1 MKTSIQH
8 EGKLR
13 CVPTVNSFY
22 AASWVFN
29 NFEFILQRFDVGW
42 NESES
47 FKYIIDIAIQSLM

>member
-1 MKTSIQH
+1 M
-8 EGKLR
+8 
-13 CVPTVNSFY
+13 TVNSFY

-47 FKYIIDIAIQSLM
+47 FKYINIDIAIQSLM